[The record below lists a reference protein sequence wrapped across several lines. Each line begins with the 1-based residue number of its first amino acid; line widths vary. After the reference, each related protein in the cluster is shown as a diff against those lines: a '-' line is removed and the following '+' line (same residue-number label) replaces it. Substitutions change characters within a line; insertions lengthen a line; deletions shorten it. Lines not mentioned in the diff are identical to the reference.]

1 MGASPREV
9 ALVSSFYI
17 CPEPEDKRCK
27 ASKFMI
33 DTGAG
38 VIDAD
43 YRGTVFVLLYNY
55 SDTDFK
61 GTFQIHVVLN
71 DTMLNN
77 FCSGRRRPRCPTH
90 PRKDLYP

>member
-1 MGASPREV
+1 
-9 ALVSSFYI
+9 
-17 CPEPEDKRCK
+17 
-27 ASKFMI
+27 MI

-61 GTFQIHVVLN
+61 GTFQTYMVLN
-71 DTMLNN
+71 DMILTNL
-77 FCSGRRRPRCPTH
+77 CSGGGRPCCPAH
-90 PRKDLYP
+90 P